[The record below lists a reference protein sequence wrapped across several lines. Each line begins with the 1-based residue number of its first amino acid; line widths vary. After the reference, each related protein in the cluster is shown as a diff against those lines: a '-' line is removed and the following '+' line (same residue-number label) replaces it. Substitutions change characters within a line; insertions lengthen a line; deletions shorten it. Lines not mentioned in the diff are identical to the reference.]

1 VVSETIPVRGQAP
14 RAISLKF
21 TRHGPVLFEDPS
33 NHRAYAL
40 RAAWLEPG
48 MVPYLSSLRYMR
60 ARGWTEFLEAMRH
73 HGLPGLNYMYAD
85 TKGNIGLAPSGVFPK
100 RNTWDGLMP
109 VPGDGRYEW
118 EGWMNGDQLPRWF
131 NPAEGWLGSA
141 NEMNLPSDYPYRE
154 RRPGFEWGDTFRYQ
168 RIREVLS
175 APRKLSVQDLQALQN
190 DHVSIPARRLVALL
204 DPVFG
209 QAQDHVA
216 EASRRL
222 KAWDGRVEV
231 DSAAAAIFEVWLHK
245 YLRPAVVGKVQPERV
260 GRLIGD
266 GDLSRI
272 VDLLEHPDARLGKDP
287 MAARREL
294 LQSNLMKAVKELESR
309 LGADMNT
316 WSWGRLHQ
324 VHLVHPLS
332 DRVDAAQRRQLD
344 PEVLPVAGSP
354 ETVGRSSF
362 RNLTFDLTAGASV
375 RLVMDVGAWDNSTA
389 INAPGQSGDP
399 GNPHYQDLL
408 RPWSKGEYFPLV
420 YSRKAVERATEQ
432 IIWIKPK

>member
-1 VVSETIPVRGQAP
+1 MIQVRGQAP

-21 TRHGPVLFEDPS
+21 TRHGPVLYEDPS
-33 NHRAYAL
+33 HHRAYAL

-60 ARGWTEFLEAMRH
+60 ARGWTEFLEVMRH

-100 RNTWDGLMP
+100 RSAWDGLMP

-118 EGWMNGDQLPRWF
+118 EGWMTGDQLPRWF

-141 NEMNLPSDYPYRE
+141 NEMNLPRDYPYRE
-154 RRPGFEWGDTFRYQ
+154 RRPGFEWGDPFRYQ

-175 APRKLSVQDLQALQN
+175 GPRKLSVRDLEALQN
-190 DHVSIPARRLVALL
+190 DHLSLPARRLVALL
-204 DPVFG
+204 DPSPA
-209 QAQDHVA
+209 QAPGRVA
-216 EASRRL
+216 EATRRL
-222 KAWDGRVEV
+222 KAWDGRVEA
-231 DSAAAAIFEVWLHK
+231 DSSAAAIFEVWLHK
-245 YLRPAVVGKVQPERV
+245 YLRPAVVAKVVPERV
-260 GRLIGD
+260 VGLVGD

-272 VDLLEHPDARLGKDP
+272 VEVLEHPDVRLGKDP
-287 MAARREL
+287 LALRQDLFQTSLA
-294 LQSNLMKAVKELESR
+294 KAVKELEGR
-309 LGADMNT
+309 FGPDMEAWT
-316 WSWGRLHQ
+316 WGRLHR

-332 DRVDAAQRRQLD
+332 DRVEGSQRNRLN
-344 PEVLPVAGSP
+344 PEVLPVAGSH

-362 RNLTFDLTAGASV
+362 RNSTFDLTAGASV
-375 RLVMDVGAWDNSTA
+375 RLVMDVGGWDNSTA
-389 INAPGQSGDP
+389 INTPGQSGDP

-408 RPWSKGEYFPLV
+408 RPWSRGESFPLV

-432 IIWIKPK
+432 IIWIRPK